1 MTFKRLNQK
10 YLAAFS
16 LLIGLMLTAS
26 GASHVWATDLPPA
39 VLNYVRNK
47 DASVEIRFDGLLK
60 FSDGTQYLPVMPQDV
75 LNWNKATKVISI
87 LPENSKTPDLIQFDN
102 NLFLIRLI
110 PTSSG
115 KLTFPRMDAYPIDLK
130 EGLLPQDLVM
140 PANLFIPAELKVLLG
155 GLPYNPQVN
164 GEGETGNDD
173 RKTVT
178 GANRPFP
185 KTLFLS
191 NLSTN
196 TLFAVNPDAG
206 TIEGRIPFNCVPSSI
221 TASSDDK
228 NLYASCLTTDEV
240 VVVDTLANLIKTRAS
255 VGSKPAQVLAL
266 EDLGLLVVAN
276 QFSPYLSLVQLS
288 DFTTLPETIPLSGI
302 GGKSMVYNPA
312 SKHLYLAD
320 STLGKDGKI
329 YEIDVQN
336 KTVKRTFKSLGGIS
350 AIILPEGS
358 SQIWLTS
365 RTENKVQVL
374 SIADGSVLKT
384 YDVGKKPVSLVNVL
398 NKILVASANDS
409 QIDVIHL
416 DTETWRDHVKQSPI
430 MLPEGSFPS
439 GMTHTTDGKLVYVS
453 AAGAESLFVV
463 DVANERMFKSV
474 ALENPAN
481 SVALIGG
488 DKTKTVMAPSRP
500 IQPDLPLEAFPDE
513 TQESASSESED
524 TNKSEEGGWGSFLKN
539 PFGLAGEG
547 SKKPENQRVLQ
558 PSGATAQPTNL
569 DKPNSDLNNTSFK
582 ENSKENKAGK
592 KWNLFSK
599 KPEATAK
606 NEQGPSGEVTP
617 KPSVQVKSE
626 SSVQSESGQS
636 ESLQPQSSS
645 PETPQASTAN

>member
-1 MTFKRLNQK
+1 MKSKLLNQK
-10 YLAAFS
+10 FLSAFS
-16 LLIGLMLTAS
+16 LLSGLMLAGS
-26 GASHVWATDLPPA
+26 GISSVWATDLPPA

-47 DASVEIRFDGLLK
+47 DASVEIRFDGLLT
-60 FSDGTQYLPVMPQDV
+60 FSDGTQYLPVLPQDI
-75 LNWNKATKVISI
+75 LDWNKATKVISTQ
-87 LPENSKTPDLIQFDN
+87 PENGKNPDLIQFDN

-110 PTSSG
+110 PTSTG

-140 PANLFIPAELKVLLG
+140 PGNLFIPAELKVLLG
-155 GLPYNPQVN
+155 GLPYNPQVG
-164 GEGETGNDD
+164 GEGDTGPDG
-173 RKTVT
+173 RKIVT
-178 GANRPFP
+178 GTNQPMA

-206 TIEGRIPFNCVPSSI
+206 TIEGRIPFNCVPSSM
-221 TASSDDK
+221 TPSSDDK
-228 NLYASCLTTDEV
+228 NLYASCLTTDEI

-255 VGSKPAQVLAL
+255 VGSKPAQVLPL

-302 GGKSMVYNPA
+302 GGKTMVYNPA

-320 STLGKDGKI
+320 STLGKEGKI

-336 KTVKRTFKSLGGIS
+336 RSVKRTFKCLGGIS
-350 AIILPEGS
+350 AILMPEGS

-384 YDVGKKPVSLVNVL
+384 YDVGKKPVSIVHVL

-416 DTETWRDHVKQSPI
+416 DTETWRDHVKQAPI
-430 MLPEGSFPS
+430 TLPEGSFPS
-439 GMTHTTDGKLVYVS
+439 SMTHTADGKLVYVS

-488 DKTKTVMAPSRP
+488 EKTKTVLAPSRP
-500 IQPDLPLEAFPDE
+500 IQPDLPLESIPDE
-513 TQESASSESED
+513 SQSAEASAESED
-524 TNKSEEGGWGSFLKN
+524 ASSTSNKPEEGGWGSFLKN

-569 DKPNSDLNNTSFK
+569 DKPTPDLDSTSFK
-582 ENSKENKAGK
+582 ETAKENKAGK

-599 KPEATAK
+599 KPESTAK
-606 NEQGPSGEVTP
+606 QETPAEVMKPAASGE
-617 KPSVQVKSE
+617 SQSE
-626 SSVQSESGQS
+626 SS
-636 ESLQPQSSS
+636 
-645 PETPQASTAN
+645 AK

>member
-1 MTFKRLNQK
+1 MTSKLLNQK
-10 YLAAFS
+10 FLAAFS
-16 LLIGLMLTAS
+16 LLIGLMLT
-26 GASHVWATDLPPA
+26 GAGAGSVWATDLPPA

-60 FSDGTQYLPVMPQDV
+60 FSDGTQYLPVLPQDV
-75 LNWNKATKVISI
+75 LNWNKATKVISS
-87 LPENSKTPDLIQFDN
+87 LPENSKNPDLIQFDN

-155 GLPYNPQVN
+155 GLPYNPQVG
-164 GEGETGNDD
+164 GEGETGPDG
-173 RKTVT
+173 RKTAT

-206 TIEGRIPFNCVPSSI
+206 TIEGRIPFNCVPSSM

-288 DFTTLPETIPLSGI
+288 DFTTMPETIPLSGM
-302 GGKSMVYNPA
+302 GGKSMVYNPT

-336 KTVKRTFKSLGGIS
+336 KTVKRTFKCLGGIS
-350 AIILPEGS
+350 AILLPEGS

-384 YDVGKKPVSLVNVL
+384 YDVGKKPVSIVNVL

-488 DKTKTVMAPSRP
+488 DKTKTVLAPSRP
-500 IQPDLPLEAFPDE
+500 IQPDLPLESFPDE
-513 TQESASSESED
+513 TQQSASSESED
-524 TNKSEEGGWGSFLKN
+524 ATNNKPEEGGWGSFLKN
-539 PFGLAGEG
+539 PFGLAGDDT
-547 SKKPENQRVLQ
+547 KKPDNQRVLQ

-569 DKPNSDLNNTSFK
+569 DKPGPDLDNTSFK

-599 KPEATAK
+599 KPETTAK
-606 NEQGPSGEVTP
+606 KEAPSAEVTP
-617 KPSVQVKSE
+617 EPSTEVKNEPSA
-626 SSVQSESGQS
+626 
-636 ESLQPQSSS
+636 QP
-645 PETPQASTAN
+645 EAPQASTAN